1 MNPELVALLEQENPM
16 TVLAVDDDFISMNFI
31 LSQIT
36 ALGHKTIQAH
46 NGVEAIEVLQ
56 KHKNEIDVVLMDR
69 EMPVMNGLTAV
80 KKIKDTPSLKNIP
93 IIMVTGAD
101 TMSEMKEGLDS
112 GVFYYLTKPVEEE
125 MLRSVL
131 SAALRE
137 AKQSQTLSEELGRHK
152 ISFNLIETCKFK
164 FQTLE
169 EVESLAAF
177 VANCFDEPDR
187 VISGLGELMTN
198 AVEHGN
204 LKIGYDKKTELLTRG
219 IWRSEIQRLQKM
231 PENADLYATI
241 IIAHKENGTYA
252 IIEDQGEGFDWQKY
266 MSIDPARAGDN
277 HGRGIAQ
284 ANSMSFDELKYNQ
297 EGNQAIAFVGKEKA
311 LSW

>member
-1 MNPELVALLEQENPM
+1 M
-16 TVLAVDDDFISMNFI
+16 
-31 LSQIT
+31 
-36 ALGHKTIQAH
+36 
-46 NGVEAIEVLQ
+46 
-56 KHKNEIDVVLMDR
+56 
-69 EMPVMNGLTAV
+69 
-80 KKIKDTPSLKNIP
+80 
-93 IIMVTGAD
+93 
-101 TMSEMKEGLDS
+101 
-112 GVFYYLTKPVEEE
+112 
-125 MLRSVL
+125 
-131 SAALRE
+131 
-137 AKQSQTLSEELGRHK
+137 
-152 ISFNLIETCKFK
+152 
-164 FQTLE
+164 
-169 EVESLAAF
+169 
-177 VANCFDEPDR
+177 
-187 VISGLGELMTN
+187 
-198 AVEHGN
+198 EHGN